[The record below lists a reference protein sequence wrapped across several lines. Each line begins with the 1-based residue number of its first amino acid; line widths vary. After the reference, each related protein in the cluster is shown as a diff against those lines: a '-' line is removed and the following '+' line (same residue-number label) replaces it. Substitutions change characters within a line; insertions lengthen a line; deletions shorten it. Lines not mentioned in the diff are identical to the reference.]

1 MKNFLLGILF
11 AASFSSVAVD
21 WQPDGSATLTRE
33 EVEQT
38 RVAFYQLQTNFDIAV
53 EQVRELRKRL
63 DILESAHCI

>member
-11 AASFSSVAVD
+11 AASFSSVAVE
-21 WQPDGSATLTRE
+21 WQSNGSATLTRD

-38 RVAFYQLQTNFDIAV
+38 RIAFYQLQANFDIAV

-63 DILESAHCI
+63 DVLENAKCL